1 MWCYGD
7 SFVPRNKLLMSG
19 REKNFLLNAIL
30 SVYQKYFWFSTV
42 AGLKILTNFN
52 SYYLGKNTL
61 SNLAN
66 IIFFLT
72 LLYNHRNAR
81 NLLNLNKCN
90 HILNFS
96 LVISGDSFI
105 KFCSPYSFILIH
117 VMTTE
122 DAEVLQQ
129 QGSRGTHRNSL
140 I

>member
-7 SFVPRNKLLMSG
+7 SFVPRNKLLKSG

-52 SYYLGKNTL
+52 SYSLGNNTL

-66 IIFFLT
+66 IFFLR

-105 KFCSPYSFILIH
+105 KFCSLLCKKYSFVLIH
-117 VMTTE
+117 VTTTE

-129 QGSRGTHRNSL
+129 
-140 I
+140 